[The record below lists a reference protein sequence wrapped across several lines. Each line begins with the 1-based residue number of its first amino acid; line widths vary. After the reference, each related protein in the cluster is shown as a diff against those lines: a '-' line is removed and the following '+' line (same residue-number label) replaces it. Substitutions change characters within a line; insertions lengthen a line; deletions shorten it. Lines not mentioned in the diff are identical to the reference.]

1 MKYNI
6 KLCFIN
12 IEPTEGGKTM
22 IFRKKKRIKQLEKEN
37 KMLKRTIQIQA
48 GIITNQRLENTF
60 NRICGGTQK

>member
-1 MKYNI
+1 
-6 KLCFIN
+6 
-12 IEPTEGGKTM
+12 M

-37 KMLKRTIQIQA
+37 EMLKRTIQIQA